1 MNLQKE
7 KEKYKEKL
15 NQPSQAEIDKYSFSF
30 ALFSANIK
38 KFLPHIPKSDY
49 KRCFQETLYHKWISG
64 LEQHDMEYLKKT
76 KVINNSSIDLEN
88 LNIKQPLIFA
98 SFHLGSYR
106 SFNSILYELGHKI
119 VIVIDESVFIKQQ
132 ENILNNVGP
141 LLKCKE
147 SSDFIILNVM
157 DKTSIFKLKNL
168 IEQGYIMSVYL
179 DGNTGINSDNV
190 TFSKSYIPI
199 QFLNN
204 TIYVKN
210 GIGKLAALLGAKII
224 PIIAHR
230 DGEENNHIEFYKEI
244 QISDFDNKQ
253 EFAVKSIEKAY
264 NLFEEMLY
272 KYPTQWESW
281 LYIHKWFKRDFS
293 TPFNFESDNVSV
305 NKFNDKRYAIFK
317 LVDSF
322 FLFDLFDYQSYPITP
337 EISKALESN
346 NFSEIDSTLLEEL
359 KTKTIIL

>member
-141 LLKCKE
+141 LLKRKE

-157 DKTSIFKLKNL
+157 DKTSIF
-168 IEQGYIMSVYL
+168 Q
-179 DGNTGINSDNV
+179 TQ
-190 TFSKSYIPI
+190 KS
-199 QFLNN
+199 N
-204 TIYVKN
+204 
-210 GIGKLAALLGAKII
+210 
-224 PIIAHR
+224 
-230 DGEENNHIEFYKEI
+230 
-244 QISDFDNKQ
+244 
-253 EFAVKSIEKAY
+253 
-264 NLFEEMLY
+264 
-272 KYPTQWESW
+272 
-281 LYIHKWFKRDFS
+281 
-293 TPFNFESDNVSV
+293 
-305 NKFNDKRYAIFK
+305 
-317 LVDSF
+317 
-322 FLFDLFDYQSYPITP
+322 
-337 EISKALESN
+337 
-346 NFSEIDSTLLEEL
+346 
-359 KTKTIIL
+359 